1 MKGSYHYFPHHK
13 INYKSETHEQIAV
26 HIFNPCPA
34 EYINAATPICD
45 YQPIKLLDIIYSFKF
60 AD

>member
-1 MKGSYHYFPHHK
+1 MRGSYHYFPYHK
-13 INYKSETHEQIAV
+13 INYKSETPEQIAV

-45 YQPIKLLDIIYSFKF
+45 YQPIKLLD
-60 AD
+60 